1 MTAGS
6 DISNGAASSL
16 TDNSGSA
23 ASRITSARR
32 VGSASAAK
40 VRSSGELETL
50 TIRLS
55 IGPRPRLSTDPHA
68 LSFSRQIQFKGGI
81 RRPFKRLCHNQHE
94 FVMTDLPTARDGR
107 ITFRAML
114 LGDRIETAGLERSD
128 VLSTL
133 PLAFRAGQRGIV
145 ALFRYGVAVMVG
157 MSPLEE
163 DEVIRRLDGRVVAP
177 IEPREE
183 ETVQIEIAPERD
195 DQIAPSGAIVVKALT
210 TEHTLLIADALA
222 TSVVLAHDEKNVATV
237 FGVIQPI
244 AQQLAQYGRTPG
256 GRRAILKH
264 IGNALLVQH
273 RVSGLVAVAEKPDV
287 LWERPDLERLYARL
301 EDEYELK
308 ERADVLTRKLTVISD
323 SAKAFADIIDT
334 ERSLRLELIIVVLIA
349 VEIVIAGFQ
358 LWVR

>member
-1 MTAGS
+1 MIDLPITHER
-6 DISNGAASSL
+6 
-16 TDNSGSA
+16 
-23 ASRITSARR
+23 RIT
-32 VGSASAAK
+32 
-40 VRSSGELETL
+40 VR
-50 TIRLS
+50 
-55 IGPRPRLSTDPHA
+55 A
-68 LSFSRQIQFKGGI
+68 L
-81 RRPFKRLCHNQHE
+81 
-94 FVMTDLPTARDGR
+94 
-107 ITFRAML
+107 L

-128 VLSTL
+128 VLATV
-133 PLAFRAGQRGIV
+133 PLAFRAGEKGIV

-163 DEVIRRLDGRVVAP
+163 DEVIRRLDGRIVGP
-177 IEPREE
+177 ISPREE
-183 ETVQIEIAPERD
+183 ETVQIEIAPDRD
-195 DQIAPSGAIVVKALT
+195 DQVTSSGVIVLKALT
-210 TEHTLLIADALA
+210 TEHILLIADALA

-237 FGVIQPI
+237 FGVIQP
-244 AQQLAQYGRTPG
+244 LAQELAQRGRTPG

-334 ERSLRLELIIVVLIA
+334 ERSLRLELIIVVLIV

-358 LWVR
+358 LLAR